1 MNVLKHLALSATFL
15 ATAGAVTAQCTAGST
30 LIVGPADQYAFQWC
44 NGGISPT
51 AIGLNFASSVNEYQ
65 FKKLDGTNVMT
76 INPTAAGYIR
86 LGSPSTAN
94 YAQFGVEG
102 DLTLLGTADYLVGN
116 NRYAFRAQS
125 DQDNGLF
132 FNVAANQ
139 YEFRDNGALSGLAI
153 KANLAGADEPGDII
167 TGGSAIFEDE
177 ITAAGNGVIPA
188 VKGIGTLGP
197 TNGYLGVQGAT
208 DFDAI
213 VGLNLIGL
221 EIGALGVSTGASATD
236 NYGLFGYSN
245 GAGVRALHSTSGNA
259 ADLAT
264 ATRAGLF
271 TGDIEVTG
279 NIIGNLSQPTIAG
292 LATVTGSGFNNAGNI
307 GLLKLENATS
317 SLGFDGNE
325 VQSYN
330 SLDSAGGTLFMN
342 FWGGNVDLMN
352 GIFNASGT
360 LSVGS
365 GNLYVTNVTDRV
377 GIGTTS
383 PSAKLHVNSSESVEL
398 MFLESTGNPTEMFD
412 INRTVAMSSGQDII
426 DISVPT
432 GSSTTA
438 AFFECS
444 NAGSIEFQV
453 NTNGHM
459 GVGTTA
465 SSLYAIQACGSIR
478 ATEVVVETGWCDYVF
493 EEDYRLAPLSE
504 VEAFIK
510 ANKHLPGIPS
520 AEEVENQ
527 GVKVAEMSSNFML
540 KIEELTLYTIE
551 QDKQINAL
559 QAQIEELKALVTGQK

>member
-94 YAQFGVEG
+94 YAQFGTDG
-102 DLTLLGTADYLVGN
+102 DLGFQGTADYLVGN
-116 NRYAFRAQS
+116 NRYAFRSQS

-153 KANLAGADEPGDII
+153 KANLAGSDEPGDII
-167 TGGSAIFEDE
+167 SGGSGIFEDE
-177 ITAAGNGVIPA
+177 ITAAGSGTVPA
-188 VKGIGTLGP
+188 VKGVGTFGP
-197 TNGYLGVQGAT
+197 TNGYLGVQGTT
-208 DFDAI
+208 DYDGV

-221 EIGALGVSTGASATD
+221 EIGAIGLSTGASISD

-245 GAGVRALHSTSGNA
+245 GTGVRALHSSSGNA

-264 ATRAGLF
+264 ATRAALF

-279 NIIGNLSQPTIAG
+279 DIIGNLSQPTIAG
-292 LATVTGSGFNNAGNI
+292 LATVTGSGFNSTGAI

-317 SLGFDGNE
+317 SLGLDGNE

-330 SLDSAGGTLFMN
+330 SVDSAGGTLFLN
-342 FWGGNVDLMN
+342 FFGGNVDVISGFFNPN
-352 GIFNASGT
+352 GVLN
-360 LSVGS
+360 VGS
-365 GNLYVTNVTDRV
+365 SNLVVTNVTDRV
-377 GIGTTS
+377 GIGTSS
-383 PSAKLHVNSSESVEL
+383 PAGKLHVLSSENVEL
-398 MFLESTGNPTEMFD
+398 MFLESTGSPTEMID
-412 INRTVAMSSGQDII
+412 INRTVAMTSGQDII
-426 DISVPT
+426 DISIPT
-432 GSSTTA
+432 GSSVSA
-438 AFFECS
+438 QFLEFS
-444 NAGSIEFQV
+444 NGGTIEFQV
-453 NTNGHM
+453 NGNGHM

-465 SSLYAIQACGSIR
+465 SSTYAIQACGSIR

-520 AEEVENQ
+520 AEVVESQ

-551 QDKQINAL
+551 QEKQINAL

>member
-1 MNVLKHLALSATFL
+1 MKVLKHLALSATFL
-15 ATAGAVTAQCTAGST
+15 AAAGAASAQCTAGST

-86 LGSPSTAN
+86 LGSPSGAN
-94 YAQFGVEG
+94 YAQFGTDG
-102 DLTLLGTADYLVGN
+102 DLGFQGTADYLVGN
-116 NRYAFRAQS
+116 NRYAFRSQG

-132 FNVAANQ
+132 FNVALNQ
-139 YEFRDNGALSGLAI
+139 YEFRDNGAVSGLAI
-153 KANLAGADEPGDII
+153 KANLGGTDEPGDII

-177 ITAAGNGVIPA
+177 ISAAGSGVIPA
-188 VKGIGTLGP
+188 IKGVGLLGP

-208 DFDAI
+208 DFDGI
-213 VGLNLIGL
+213 VGLNLVGF
-221 EIGALGVSTGASATD
+221 EIGTLGISTGASTTD

-245 GAGVRALHSTSGNA
+245 GFGVRALHSVSGFSAN
-259 ADLAT
+259 LAT
-264 ATRAGLF
+264 PTQAAVFNGPVELNGLTTVAG
-271 TGDIEVTG
+271 T
-279 NIIGNLSQPTIAG
+279 
-292 LATVTGSGFNNAGNI
+292 GFNNAGNI

-330 SLDSAGGTLFMN
+330 SLDSAGGTLFLN
-342 FWGGNVDLMN
+342 FFGGNVDIIN
-352 GIFNASGT
+352 GFNPSGT
-360 LSVGS
+360 LSVG
-365 GNLYVTNVTDRV
+365 GANLHVTNVTDRV

-383 PSAKLHVNSSESVEL
+383 PSAKLHVLSSESVEL
-398 MFLESTGNPTEMFD
+398 MFLESTGSPTEMFD
-412 INRTVAMSSGQDII
+412 INRTVAMTSGQDII

-444 NAGSIEFQV
+444 SAGAIEFQV

-504 VEAFIK
+504 VESFIK

-520 AEEVENQ
+520 AAVVESE
-527 GVKVAEMSSNFML
+527 GVKVAEMSSNLML
-540 KIEELTLYTIE
+540 KVEELTLYTIE
-551 QDKQINAL
+551 QEKQINSL
-559 QAQIEELKALVTGQK
+559 QKQIEELKALVTGQK